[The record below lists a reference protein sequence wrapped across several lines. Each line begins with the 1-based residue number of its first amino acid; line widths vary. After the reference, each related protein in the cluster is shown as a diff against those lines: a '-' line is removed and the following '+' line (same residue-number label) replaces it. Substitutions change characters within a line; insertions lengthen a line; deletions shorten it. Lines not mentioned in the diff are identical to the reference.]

1 MKKSTKAILGTIGA
15 AAAVG
20 AAGYGLLA
28 FVDDLLLNRNMV
40 PSPEFSAKVTGC
52 DLSDLEEETNRNVQ
66 LLEEYGYEKFHMLS
80 DRGEQ
85 LTAYLMKPE
94 KESDI
99 YAFCAHGYRSDAKGE
114 FCQIAQYYLKKGINV
129 FMPDH
134 VASGESEGTHCT
146 FGHCEEPDC
155 LKWLAY
161 MKDTFGSDIKI
172 ILHGVSM
179 GAATV
184 MMMTGNN
191 ALPENVKLTV
201 SDCGYTTA
209 VAEFTE
215 KLKDLHLPAELIIKG
230 VNAVNK
236 IRLGF
241 DFYELRPVDSVRNA
255 KIPMLFIHG
264 TGDTFIPH
272 SMCQEVYEA
281 CGSENKEIL
290 YIEGADHAQAFPT
303 DRETYS
309 KKLDE
314 VIDKYVLEI
323 STEA

>member
-1 MKKSTKAILGTIGA
+1 MKKSTKIILCSALGVAGA
-15 AAAVG
+15 AYG
-20 AAGYGLLA
+20 ACTLI
-28 FVDDLLLNRNMV
+28 DELLLNRKMI

-52 DLSDLEEETNRNVQ
+52 DMSHLEEATNRGIAK
-66 LLEEYGYEKFHMLS
+66 LEEYGCEKYHMLS
-80 DRGEQ
+80 DRGEK

-94 KESDI
+94 KESNV

-114 FCQIAQYYLKKGINV
+114 FCKIAHYYLNKGINV

-134 VASGESEGTHCT
+134 VASGESEGLHCT
-146 FGHCEEPDC
+146 FGYYEEPDC
-155 LKWLAY
+155 LKWLSY

-172 ILHGVSM
+172 LLHGVSM

-184 MMMTGNN
+184 MMMSGNK

-201 SDCGYTTA
+201 SDCGYSTA
-209 VAEFTE
+209 VGEFSE
-215 KLKDLHLPAELIIKG
+215 KLRDMKLPADLIIKG

-236 IRLGF
+236 LHLGF
-241 DFYELRPVDSVRNA
+241 DFYTLRPVDSVKKA

-272 SMCQEVYEA
+272 RMCQEVYDA
-281 CGSENKEIL
+281 CGSEVKEIL

-303 DRETYS
+303 DAETYS

-314 VIDKYVLEI
+314 MIDKYVLGV
-323 STEA
+323 TAEA

>member
-1 MKKSTKAILGTIGA
+1 MKKSTKIILCSALGVAGA
-15 AAAVG
+15 AYG
-20 AAGYGLLA
+20 ACTLI
-28 FVDDLLLNRNMV
+28 DELLLNRKMI

-52 DLSDLEEETNRNVQ
+52 DMSHLEEATNRGIAK
-66 LLEEYGYEKFHMLS
+66 LEEYGCEKYHMLS
-80 DRGEQ
+80 ERGEK
-85 LTAYLMKPE
+85 LTAYLLKPE
-94 KESDI
+94 KESNV

-114 FCQIAQYYLKKGINV
+114 FCKIAYYYLNKGINV

-134 VASGESEGTHCT
+134 VASGESEGLHCT
-146 FGHCEEPDC
+146 FGYYEEPDC
-155 LKWLAY
+155 LQWLAY

-172 ILHGVSM
+172 LLHGVSM

-184 MMMTGNN
+184 MMMSGNK

-201 SDCGYTTA
+201 SDCGYSTA
-209 VAEFTE
+209 VGEFSE
-215 KLKDLHLPAELIIKG
+215 KLRAMKLPADLIIKG

-236 IRLGF
+236 INLGF
-241 DFYELRPVDSVRNA
+241 DFYKLRPVDSVKNA

-281 CGSENKEIL
+281 CGSEVKEIL
-290 YIEGADHAQAFPT
+290 YIEGADHAQSFPT
-303 DRETYS
+303 DTETYS

-314 VIDKYVLEI
+314 MIDKYVLEVT
-323 STEA
+323 TEA

>member
-1 MKKSTKAILGTIGA
+1 MKKSTKILLGSAVGT
-15 AAAVG
+15 AAAVYG
-20 AAGYGLLA
+20 ACTLI
-28 FVDDLLLNRNMV
+28 DNLLLNRHMV

-52 DLSDLEEETNRNVQ
+52 DMRDAEEEANRHVAV
-66 LLEEYGYEKFHMLS
+66 LENYGYEKFHMLS

-85 LTAYLMKPE
+85 LTAYLLKPE
-94 KESDI
+94 KESNV

-134 VASGESEGTHCT
+134 VASGESEGTYCT
-146 FGHCEEPDC
+146 FGYYEEPDC

-172 ILHGVSM
+172 LLHGVSM

-184 MMMTGNN
+184 MMMTGNDS
-191 ALPENVKLTV
+191 LPENVKLTV

-215 KLKDLHLPAELIIKG
+215 KLSDLGLPAGLIIKG

-236 IRLGF
+236 LNLGF
-241 DFYELRPVDSVRNA
+241 DFYKLRPIDSVRKA
-255 KIPMLFIHG
+255 KIPMLFVHG

-290 YIEGADHAQAFPT
+290 YIEGADHAQSFPT
-303 DRETYS
+303 DKETYS

-314 VIDKYVLEI
+314 MIDKYVLEVT
-323 STEA
+323 TEA